1 MRLRWI
7 KISSGVWVDEDAF
20 YSVRLRGRDRD
31 GNRLAK
37 PVFEAWTIFP
47 GCMSRELGEAPDL
60 VGAKRLAQLDN
71 NDMYAD
77 PGSEEA
83 A

>member
-1 MRLRWI
+1 MRLRWV

-20 YSVRLRGRDRD
+20 YSVRLRSHDRD
-31 GNRLAK
+31 GNRLADS
-37 PVFEAWTIFP
+37 VFEAWTIFP

-60 VGAKRLAQLDN
+60 VGAKRLAQSYSNGLH
-71 NDMYAD
+71 AD
-77 PGSEEA
+77 PREEA

>member
-1 MRLRWI
+1 MRLLWI
-7 KISSGVWVDEDAF
+7 KISAGVWVDEDAF
-20 YSVRLRGRDRD
+20 YSVRRRSRDRD
-31 GNRLAK
+31 GNRLAE

-47 GCMSRELGEAPDL
+47 GCMSRELGEARDPA
-60 VGAKRLAQLDN
+60 GAKRLAQLDSD
-71 NDMYAD
+71 DMYAD